1 MNPGTKVIKNP
12 DTWVPTEFDGWGRGE
27 GVGTIVEPNVEL
39 GDNEVDIR
47 WPAGRCVE
55 RIEELIVTEKF

>member
-39 GDNEVDIR
+39 
-47 WPAGRCVE
+47 
-55 RIEELIVTEKF
+55 F